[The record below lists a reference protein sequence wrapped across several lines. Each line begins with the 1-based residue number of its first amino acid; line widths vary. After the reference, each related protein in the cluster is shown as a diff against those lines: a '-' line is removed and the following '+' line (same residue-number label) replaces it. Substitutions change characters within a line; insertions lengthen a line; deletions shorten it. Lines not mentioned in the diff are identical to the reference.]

1 MDVKLAEVWQV
12 ERNGETIY
20 ELHMPV
26 DTDRMPVGL
35 LGQAV
40 YADIVCK
47 ATELALA
54 NARRIIQEAD
64 AVTPT

>member
-1 MDVKLAEVWQV
+1 MDIKLAEVWQV
-12 ERNGETIY
+12 ERDGVTCY

-26 DTDRMPVGL
+26 DTDRMPTQM

-40 YADIVCK
+40 YADMVCM

-54 NARRIIQEAD
+54 NARDLLR
-64 AVTPT
+64 AVPQT